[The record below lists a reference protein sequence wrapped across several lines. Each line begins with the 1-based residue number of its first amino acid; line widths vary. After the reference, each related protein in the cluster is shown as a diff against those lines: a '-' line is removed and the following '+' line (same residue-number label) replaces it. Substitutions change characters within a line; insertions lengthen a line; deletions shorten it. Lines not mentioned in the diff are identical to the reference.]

1 MDNQE
6 SQRKEEEL
14 KNAAEQETNT
24 HEDNQHTTEPA
35 TASPYAGGAPL
46 GGSTPPPARKSGN
59 TAWIALSAVLAILLV
74 IVAIKPVF
82 GGGSNAAVATV
93 NKVDITKEDLYEE
106 MLKSG
111 GKTTL
116 DNLIT
121 QQLITQEAK
130 ASNVTVTDAD
140 IDEEIN
146 TLKASF
152 GTDEQFNA
160 ALAQYGVTL
169 ESLRK
174 DAETQVKIRKL
185 LEPSITITDDQ
196 VKETYEQNKASY
208 GTGEEIKASHILV
221 ATQEEADAILKE
233 LKAGGDFAT
242 LAKEKSTDPGTK
254 DNGGDLGFFGKGV
267 MDPAFEEAAFALE
280 VDQISDVV
288 KSSFGYH
295 IIKKTGF
302 KAATSPTFEEKKEE
316 IRKQLLNQQIQE
328 KSAAWIQEL
337 RDKATI
343 TNTLDVKTD
352 EAETDASANP
362 DAAVSPEASAAQ

>member
-24 HEDNQHTTEPA
+24 HEDNQHTTES
-35 TASPYAGGAPL
+35 TIASPNAAGGAPL
-46 GGSTPPPARKSGN
+46 GGSTPPPPRKSGN
-59 TAWIALSAVLAILLV
+59 GAWIALSAVLAILLV

-82 GGGSNAAVATV
+82 GGGNNAAVATV

-130 ASNVTVTDAD
+130 ASNVTVTEAD

-196 VKETYEQNKASY
+196 IKEAYEQNKASY

-221 ATQEEADAILKE
+221 ATQEEADAILKQ
-233 LKAGGDFAT
+233 LKDGADFAT
-242 LAKEKSTDPGTK
+242 LAKEKSTDTGTK

-288 KSSFGYH
+288 KSSFGFH

-328 KSAAWIQEL
+328 KSATWIQEI

-343 TNTLDVKTD
+343 TNTLEEKT
-352 EAETDASANP
+352 EEETDASANP